1 MTTGIS
7 GVENRITQAR
17 ERHQEPH
24 RANRQDV
31 ADWRALANSYSTA
44 IKAFNEASEALDAKA
59 NAAFALSVLACTISI
74 ISTISLKRR

>member
-17 ERHQEPH
+17 ERHQELH

-44 IKAFNEASEALDAKA
+44 IKAFNEATEALDTKA
-59 NAAFALSVLACTISI
+59 NAALALSVLACAIRI
-74 ISTISLKRR
+74 ITAAKRR

>member
-17 ERHQEPH
+17 ERHQELH
-24 RANRQDV
+24 RTTRQDV

-59 NAAFALSVLACTISI
+59 NAALALSALACTISI
-74 ISTISLKRR
+74 ITVAKRR

>member
-17 ERHQEPH
+17 ERHQELH
-24 RANRQDV
+24 RATRQDV

-44 IKAFNEASEALDAKA
+44 IKAFNEAAEALDAKA
-59 NAAFALSVLACTISI
+59 NAALALSLLACTISI
-74 ISTISLKRR
+74 ITAAKRR

>member
-7 GVENRITQAR
+7 GVENRISQAR
-17 ERHQEPH
+17 ERHQELH
-24 RANRQDV
+24 RANRQNL

-59 NAAFALSVLACTISI
+59 NTALALSVLACTISI
-74 ISTISLKRR
+74 ITVAKRR